1 MKKFFMLGA
10 ALFALALAAEP
21 LDLQM
26 PFKKGRKDAVAWWK
40 TKGQLVDVDGGKAV
54 ALEKLQNLEFK
65 NKFPAKAGDKLVYE
79 ITMKMESSNVSLR
92 IGQWSKEGWIGEN
105 FALLNG
111 KKEFSVVKGE
121 IELKDATAPD
131 KAGIMRKLNQF
142 HINIY
147 AHSNSKGVVIKDVKI
162 DFVPKK

>member
-54 ALEKLQNLEFK
+54 AL
-65 NKFPAKAGDKLVYE
+65 
-79 ITMKMESSNVSLR
+79 
-92 IGQWSKEGWIGEN
+92 
-105 FALLNG
+105 
-111 KKEFSVVKGE
+111 
-121 IELKDATAPD
+121 
-131 KAGIMRKLNQF
+131 
-142 HINIY
+142 
-147 AHSNSKGVVIKDVKI
+147 
-162 DFVPKK
+162 